1 LRNSVSSKIRRE
13 NTLREKDQGQYI
25 LNKSRAWPICL
36 RNESTGRW
44 RGGPGVPG
52 GFSVASYNIHKYVG
66 IDGVF
71 APERVAQVIKELKAE
86 IVGLQ
91 EIDSLFCKEEN
102 RVGLISEK
110 AGLEMVLGLTK
121 RNSHGHFGNALLTA
135 YPVKDVRRIDLSVF
149 GRQPRCAL
157 DVDLLVKGETIR
169 VIVAHLGLG
178 LRERRRQIRRLLD
191 IFCSTRNGMEIMLG
205 DFNEWVPLG
214 NPLCRVQNFFGKSPV
229 LRTFPSF
236 MPVLPLDRIW
246 VRPVE
251 SLVCMSTHKTPLS
264 RKASD
269 HLPVK
274 AVVVMEDERRRTED
288 GERRTED

>member
-1 LRNSVSSKIRRE
+1 MRRKITFPGVE
-13 NTLREKDQGQYI
+13 PGQSFH
-25 LNKSRAWPICL
+25 NRSRTRCIPTPNGAGYAK
-36 RNESTGRW
+36 T
-44 RGGPGVPG
+44 GVPG

-71 APERVAQVIKELKAE
+71 DPERVAKVIKELKAE

-91 EIDSLFCKEEN
+91 EIDSLFSREEN
-102 RVGLISEK
+102 GAGLISEK
-110 AGLEMVLGLTK
+110 AGMELVLGLTK
-121 RNSHGHFGNALLTA
+121 RNRNGHFGNALLTS

-149 GRQPRCAL
+149 GRQPRGAL
-157 DVDLLVKGETIR
+157 DVDLLIKGETVR

-178 LRERRRQIRRLLD
+178 LRERRKQIRRLLD
-191 IFCSTRNGMEIMLG
+191 IFCSTRDRMEIMLG

-214 NPLCRVQNFFGKSPV
+214 NPLCYVHDVFGKSPP

-246 VRPVE
+246 VRPME
-251 SLVCMSTHKTPLS
+251 SLVCMSRHITPLS

-274 AVVVMEDERRRTED
+274 AVVIPENGRRKTED
-288 GERRTED
+288 GRRKAEDGSGLVVNGDLL

>member
-1 LRNSVSSKIRRE
+1 MRSKMKRE
-13 NTLREKDQGQYI
+13 NMAGK
-25 LNKSRAWPICL
+25 N
-36 RNESTGRW
+36 
-44 RGGPGVPG
+44 GGPG
-52 GFSVASYNIHKYVG
+52 GFSVVSYNIHKYVG

-71 APERVAQVIKELKAE
+71 DPERVSQVIKELKAE

-91 EIDSLFCKEEN
+91 EIDSLYYKKEN
-102 RVGLISEK
+102 LASVITRK
-110 AGLEMVLGLTK
+110 AGLEVVLGPTK
-121 RNSHGHFGNALLTA
+121 RNRDGHFGNALLTSCT
-135 YPVKDVRRIDLSVF
+135 VKDVRRIDLSVF
-149 GRQPRCAL
+149 GRAPRGAL

-191 IFCSTRNGMEIMLG
+191 IFCSERDGMEIMLG
-205 DFNEWVPLG
+205 DFNEWLPLG
-214 NPLCRVQNFFGKSPV
+214 NPLCRVHNFFGKSPT

-246 VRPVE
+246 VRPMA
-251 SLVCMSTHKTPLS
+251 SLVSMSTHKTPLS

-274 AVVVMEDERRRTED
+274 AVIVQD
-288 GERRTED
+288 GKTYGNGCCSG

>member
-1 LRNSVSSKIRRE
+1 MRRE
-13 NTLREKDQGQYI
+13 NIAVKT
-25 LNKSRAWPICL
+25 AP
-36 RNESTGRW
+36 
-44 RGGPGVPG
+44 PG
-52 GFSVASYNIHKYVG
+52 GFSVVSYNIHKYVG

-71 APERVAQVIKELKAE
+71 DPERVTQVIKELKAE

-91 EIDSLFCKEEN
+91 EIDLKYYEKKNLASVITK
-102 RVGLISEK
+102 K
-110 AGLEMVLGLTK
+110 AGLEVVLGPTK
-121 RNSHGHFGNALLTA
+121 RNRYGHFGNALLTSCT
-135 YPVKDVRRIDLSVF
+135 VKDVRRIDLSVS
-149 GRQPRCAL
+149 GRSPRGAL

-191 IFCSTRNGMEIMLG
+191 IFRSERDGMEIMLG
-205 DFNEWVPLG
+205 DFNEWLPLG
-214 NPLCRVQNFFGKSPV
+214 NPLCRVHNFFGKSPP

-246 VRPVE
+246 VRPMA
-251 SLVCMSTHKTPLS
+251 SLVSISTHKTPLS

-274 AVVVMEDERRRTED
+274 AVLVHGKTNGD
-288 GERRTED
+288 GCAWMNL

>member
-1 LRNSVSSKIRRE
+1 MRRKITFPE
-13 NTLREKDQGQYI
+13 IEPGQGFH
-25 LNKSRAWPICL
+25 NRSRKRSLP
-36 RNESTGRW
+36 EP
-44 RGGPGVPG
+44 GGADCAEIGVPG

-71 APERVAQVIKELKAE
+71 DPDRVAQVIKELRAE

-91 EIDSLFCKEEN
+91 EIDSLFSREEN
-102 RVGLISEK
+102 RADLISER
-110 AGLEMVLGLTK
+110 AGLELVLGLTR
-121 RNSHGHFGNALLTA
+121 RNRKGHFGNALLTS

-149 GRQPRCAL
+149 GRQPRGAL
-157 DVDLLVKGETIR
+157 DVDLLVKGETVR

-178 LRERRRQIRRLLD
+178 IRERRRQIRRLLD
-191 IFCSTRNGMEIMLG
+191 IFCSTRDRMEIMLG

-214 NPLCRVQNFFGKSPV
+214 NPLCNVHNFFGKSPT

-246 VRPVE
+246 VRPME
-251 SLVCMSTHKTPLS
+251 SLVCMSTHITPLS

-274 AVVVMEDERRRTED
+274 AVVVPENGKRQTAD
-288 GERRTED
+288 GNGLVVNGDL